1 MEARLRHP
9 SLFIGLLLIGPL
21 SLAACSDHP
30 LRGEGV
36 PSVDGRTYLIV
47 ADNGGGECPSIK
59 VDQKDWPHKIGE
71 PGPVEPGKHTIDCG
85 GPIAFRV
92 PEGEIFTFNY
102 WGP

>member
-9 SLFIGLLLIGPL
+9 PLFIGLLIAGQLG
-21 SLAACSDHP
+21 LAACSDHP

-47 ADNGGGECPSIK
+47 TDNGGGECPSIK
-59 VDQKDWPHKIGE
+59 VDQKHWPHKIGE
-71 PGPVEPGKHTIDCG
+71 PGPVEPGRHVIECG
-85 GPIAFRV
+85 DPIAFHV

>member
-1 MEARLRHP
+1 MEARLRHL